1 MTYEEIIY
9 EAATIASA
17 IARLMIETDISDDEE
32 VYLNR
37 ALDSLKIFAAVY
49 RNNKKVFKED

>member
-17 IARLMIETDISDDEE
+17 IARLMTEPDITDDEE
-32 VYLNR
+32 VYLKR
-37 ALDSLKIFAAVY
+37 ALHDLKIFGAVHRY
-49 RNNKKVFKED
+49 NNKVFKED

>member
-9 EAATIASA
+9 ETATIASA
-17 IARLMIETDISDDEE
+17 IARLMTEPDISHDEG

-37 ALDSLKIFAAVY
+37 ALHDLKIFAEVY
-49 RNNKKVFKED
+49 RDNNIVFKED